1 MAVRDYRGGKVTLW
15 REAVAAQ
22 AQNFNDFTSPLSVNE
37 VLAIAK
43 SVAKWVWT
51 RDADAEARFIARQK
65 AKGVKGGKAKGLA
78 NFNKR
83 VAAEALRADGYTQK
97 ETADALDLNQATISR
112 WQKEFNDLFPE
123 IDK

>member
-1 MAVRDYRGGKVTLW
+1 MLLNAT
-15 REAVAAQ
+15 EP
-22 AQNFNDFTSPLSVNE
+22 FTSPLSVNE

-83 VAAEALRADGYTQK
+83 VAAEALRTEGYTQK
-97 ETADALDLNQATISR
+97 ETALALGVTQQTIAN
-112 WQKEFNDLFPE
+112 WQKDFNDLLQY